1 MIFYAS
7 IGAPAGAL
15 SGDKQKQRFLKVKI
29 LAVKNPTSRL
39 MHCYLTLLF
48 VCMKGKAIVR
58 FFALPIVFIILL
70 FGFARTAEAGSW
82 RICILQSA
90 RHHALDDVTRGV
102 QQHYLDETIDAD
114 FMVRIVSGAF
124 GSEMK
129 MEKIAREI
137 EDYDPHLIIPVGT
150 PAAQFVAARFG
161 RTPAVFSA
169 VTDPVGA
176 GLVADSRRPG
186 GNMTGISD
194 MSPVEAQ
201 LEMIRMVQ
209 PDIKTLGIVFSGF
222 EQNALLIRDHLK
234 KACERRGIELVEA
247 AVSREESVTASAMA
261 IVERVEAL
269 YIATD
274 NNIVSRAG
282 EIAALYTRHGIP
294 LYAGDAGSVS
304 KGAIATLSPDYYY
317 LGVQTG
323 TMSLRILQGA
333 APSDTPVEKPRK
345 MAIAVNA
352 RAAEAIGI
360 DLPMDLILAAD
371 TVHGVSSDNHP

>member
-1 MIFYAS
+1 MKKKVITGSPTVPIF
-7 IGAPAGAL
+7 
-15 SGDKQKQRFLKVKI
+15 
-29 LAVKNPTSRL
+29 
-39 MHCYLTLLF
+39 C
-48 VCMKGKAIVR
+48 
-58 FFALPIVFIILL
+58 IILL
-70 FGFARTAEAGSW
+70 LVLIRTAEAESW
-82 RICILQSA
+82 RIVILQSA
-90 RHHALDDVTRGV
+90 QHHALNDVTRGV
-102 QQHYLDETIDAD
+102 KQQYLDEKIDAD
-114 FMVRIVSGAF
+114 FMVRIALGAF
-124 GSEMK
+124 GSETK
-129 MEKIAREI
+129 MGKIARAI

-150 PAAQFVAARFG
+150 PAAQFVATRFN

-186 GNMTGISD
+186 GNMTGIND

-234 KACERRGIELVEA
+234 KACDRRGIELVEA
-247 AVSREESVTASAMA
+247 AVSREESVTASAMD
-261 IVERVEAL
+261 IVARVDAL
-269 YIATD
+269 YIPTD

-282 EIAALYTRHGIP
+282 EIAALYNRYGIP

-323 TMSLRILQGA
+323 IMSLRILQGA

-371 TVHGVSSDNHP
+371 TVHGALSDNQP